1 MEDIVLAVVPVW
13 ISGVVR
19 AGPLDGLDSFNDI
32 CLPWLGSEALLAF
45 IFSFVRRAQIHLVRV
60 NDLAFFL

>member
-19 AGPLDGLDSFNDI
+19 AGSLDRLDSFNDI

-45 IFSFVRRAQIHLVRV
+45 IFRFVGRTQVHLVRI